1 RSKIDGRGQRGKCSN
16 LVALV
21 RGADGENVRIE
32 RREVRRVAA
41 ERVVAGCGHDERARP
56 EREPDRV
63 VEQRVVVLTAEAEI
77 DYAGPAPGRLVDPL
91 DRSALVE
98 KAEGARIPHTQ
109 DGVGVD
115 PDDPDAVV
123 RPGGALRPRTTEP
136 ARSAAGARA
145 PFHRRRGPAGPP
157 CGRAPS

>member
-1 RSKIDGRGQRGKCSN
+1 
-16 LVALV
+16 
-21 RGADGENVRIE
+21 
-32 RREVRRVAA
+32 
-41 ERVVAGCGHDERARP
+41 RARP

-123 RPGGALRPRTTEP
+123 RRRDDGADRGPVVLVLVGGRLRVE
-136 ARSAAGARA
+136 
-145 PFHRRRGPAGPP
+145 RRRV
-157 CGRAPS
+157 